1 MDRCGDCGS
10 VLYFDTVRT
19 AFTYGA
25 GEEAAQLSVD
35 SVMAIQTEDLGQ
47 ADADGFILK
56 GRAKE
61 ADLKGCS
68 LAAETFFQKA

>member
-35 SVMAIQTEDLGQ
+35 SVMAICRRCGSIWGGVQWEQAQRDAINDFLGKPRLLLP
-47 ADADGFILK
+47 DD
-56 GRAKE
+56 
-61 ADLKGCS
+61 
-68 LAAETFFQKA
+68 